1 MNNSV
6 KHWLN
11 KHTKTIFIT
20 QKDDIFKRRHKNY
33 LKHRVGYGVG
43 GSHRLP
49 HTDQVF
55 LKKIC
60 FDNFKIFSL
69 EK

>member
-33 LKHRVGYGVG
+33 LKHRVEYGVD
-43 GSHRLP
+43 GSHQLP
-49 HTDQVF
+49 HIDQVF
-55 LKKIC
+55 LKNI
-60 FDNFKIFSL
+60 I
-69 EK
+69 

>member
-33 LKHRVGYGVG
+33 LKHRVEYGVD
-43 GSHRLP
+43 GSHLLQR
-49 HTDQVF
+49 TDQVF
-55 LKKIC
+55 LKKKC
-60 FDNFKIFSL
+60 FDNFKIFIFS
-69 EK
+69 